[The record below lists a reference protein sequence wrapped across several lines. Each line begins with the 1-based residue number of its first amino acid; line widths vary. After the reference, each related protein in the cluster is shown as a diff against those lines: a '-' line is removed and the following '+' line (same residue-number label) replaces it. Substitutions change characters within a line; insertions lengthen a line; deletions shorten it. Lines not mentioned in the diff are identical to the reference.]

1 MTFVGWLQIAVFMTA
16 IGLLTHPLGGY
27 LARVYSGQRTLL
39 QPVIGPIERMLY
51 RVSGVKAEH
60 EQNWLQYATSFL
72 AFHALSIIALYTLL
86 RLQFSLPFNPQSLPA
101 LSPDLALNTAV
112 SFVTNT
118 SWQSYAGET
127 TMSYLSQMAGITVHS
142 FLSAASGIAV
152 AVALIRGF
160 ARRRSPTIGNFWVDL
175 TRGTLYILLP
185 ICVLA
190 ALFSFRRACRKP
202 WPHRLKPLRSKV

>member
-1 MTFVGWLQIAVFMTA
+1 MTLIGWLQIAIFMAA
-16 IGLLTHPLGGY
+16 IGLLTRSLGGY
-27 LARVYSGQRTLL
+27 LARVYSGQCTLL
-39 QPVIGPIERMLY
+39 QAVISPIERILY
-51 RVSGVKAEH
+51 HFAGVKAES

-72 AFHALSIIALYTLL
+72 VFHALSIVALYALL
-86 RLQFSLPFNPQSLPA
+86 RLQFALPLNPQSFPA

-142 FLSAASGIAV
+142 FLSVASGIAV

-160 ARRRSPTIGNFWVDL
+160 ARRRRP
-175 TRGTLYILLP
+175 
-185 ICVLA
+185 LA
-190 ALFSFRRACRKP
+190 IFGSISRAARSTSCFRSAC
-202 WPHRLKPLRSKV
+202 